1 MTMEEAY
8 CEYSIFTNKDLVT
21 ALELLVSKQDL
32 KQRDVA
38 MAILGAF
45 GFSRSDIVDQLRR
58 NEFVDGVNNRNRLGL
73 IKVL

>member
-8 CEYSIFTNKDLVT
+8 REYSIFTNKDLVK
-21 ALELLVSKQDL
+21 ALELLVSKHDL

-38 MAILGAF
+38 MAILGVY
-45 GFSRSDIVDQLRR
+45 GFSQSDILDQLHR

-73 IKVL
+73 VKVL